1 MDKAEYGSEYTNRKR
16 GQRGGFRD
24 PELRRMVRDGKISP
38 SALIPNSDRNTS
50 NTGVQTNNVYR
61 RLYYAQVETLLFYF
75 DEEWFDFDGLIRETL
90 DKRSTNMTG
99 VSKAPMRCNACEKPW
114 CTAERGEYYYLS
126 KSNFKNIP
134 LEKKVCPKCEDALP
148 VAVG

>member
-1 MDKAEYGSEYTNRKR
+1 MVETERESGRTGRKR
-16 GQRGGFRD
+16 GRRGGIRNPAFR
-24 PELRRMVRDGKISP
+24 EMVRNGEVSP

-99 VSKAPMRCNACEKPW
+99 VSKPPMRCNACERPW

-148 VAVG
+148 VAVD